1 MNTDEQDDVEALQL
15 HELLSMVVRLY
26 PCGRCGRPKNVFSVE
41 SHRHRAGHSPT
52 RQKPRPKFF
61 SCSGP
66 FGAVSPSA
74 MTPLDS
80 KGD

>member
-41 SHRHRAGHSPT
+41 SHRHRAGHFSHP
-52 RQKPRPKFF
+52 PKAQTKIFLVPAL
-61 SCSGP
+61 SAP
-66 FGAVSPSA
+66 FRR
-74 MTPLDS
+74 TL
-80 KGD
+80 